1 MALGPSF
8 RDAWRLIV
16 SPVLQTTLECSWGT
30 SAGNAEENAHSSSSL
45 LAAGGAGACA
55 GAGAGAGTGV
65 VEPEEAPIKLAK
77 GSVGGCGCCG
87 GVNVDC
93 AGWGVAELEAEGD
106 VNEEKP
112 GEGEGALAWLFCV
125 TEESRAG
132 PGMPEDGLEPPGE
145 STKQV
150 TYFDSLRSPER
161 WNLPGRN
168 SWVRGPRC

>member
-30 SAGNAEENAHSSSSL
+30 SAGNAEEKAHSSSSL

-55 GAGAGAGTGV
+55 GAGAGV

-77 GSVGGCGCCG
+77 GSAAGCG

-106 VNEEKP
+106 VNEEKA
-112 GEGEGALAWLFCV
+112 GEDALAWSFCV

-132 PGMPEDGLEPPGE
+132 PGMPGK
-145 STKQV
+145 S
-150 TYFDSLRSPER
+150 
-161 WNLPGRN
+161 
-168 SWVRGPRC
+168 